1 MEYLAL
7 SYPGAPPLRLIEPR
21 TVNTH
26 LPGDSGR
33 RGERA
38 PPGDRRMLVYDEG
51 KKGTVTEDVA
61 DLPVRKPL
69 NSPKIYVLQSRTG
82 DTRGSPYQE
91 ALMAYRQAQMM
102 GEPETRHYLDIR
114 V

>member
-7 SYPGAPPLRLIEPR
+7 SYPGAPTLRLMEPR
-21 TVNTH
+21 TVNIH

-38 PPGDRRMLVYDEG
+38 PLEGRRTLVWDEG
-51 KKGTVTEDVA
+51 KKGTVMEDVEG
-61 DLPVRKPL
+61 LPVRKPL
-69 NSPKIYVLQSRTG
+69 NSPKIYVLQSRAK
-82 DTRGSPYQE
+82 DIRGSPYQE